1 MFVGIG
7 TIIRNKKRARD
18 IAEYVIEYAFCDDDG
33 EEVVSTY
40 YVAETSPKGA
50 VKKFKDMFKN
60 DKRVGE
66 IRDVLMVCE
75 GWKE

>member
-1 MFVGIG
+1 MFTGIG
-7 TIIRNKKRARD
+7 IVIRNKKRARD
-18 IAEYVIEYAFCDDDG
+18 IAEYVIEYTFHNNNG
-33 EEVVSTY
+33 EEVISTY

-50 VKKFKDMFKN
+50 VNKFKDVFKD